1 MAQTL
6 RASHPSPE
14 PCSPS
19 KLSCVV
25 CFVAAQAAGICYITS
40 TYASCALEDIVAT
53 APRGL
58 RWFQLYMQSDKQLNK
73 QLVQKVESLGFKALV
88 ITVDVPKLGNRRQ
101 DIQNQLDLKM
111 NLLLKDLRST
121 KEVGK
126 IPDPMGKHN
135 RRQISSPPS
144 SLLYFHK
151 SSECLLLAD
160 TADAIVQ
167 KAELIPAV
175 QSF

>member
-73 QLVQKVESLGFKALV
+73 QLVQKVESLGFKAL
-88 ITVDVPKLGNRRQ
+88 DSR
-101 DIQNQLDLKM
+101 NQL
-111 NLLLKDLRST
+111 
-121 KEVGK
+121 
-126 IPDPMGKHN
+126 
-135 RRQISSPPS
+135 
-144 SLLYFHK
+144 
-151 SSECLLLAD
+151 
-160 TADAIVQ
+160 
-167 KAELIPAV
+167 
-175 QSF
+175 SFLNYGICSICQEQAL